1 MLILSLTILPGYAD
15 EWREFTSLLGR
26 KVTGK
31 VLRVENEVV
40 TLERRDGK
48 QFAIEFKRVS

>member
-40 TLERRDGK
+40 TLERRDGT
-48 QFAIEFKRVS
+48 QFAIEFKRVL